1 MILSSA
7 EQKGVLIS
15 SLQLTVIKWVE
26 GGHNKQGGVK
36 YEPTIF
42 FPPRSA
48 HSQFIPSSRDEKY
61 GV

>member
-1 MILSSA
+1 M
-7 EQKGVLIS
+7 S